1 VEVVHVAV
9 CEEERATAEQPVM
22 VVPFEVKPT
31 VPVGMGGPAGATVAV
46 NVTGCPEVEGF

>member
-9 CEEERATAEQPVM
+9 REEERATAEQPVM